1 MADNKRKIDEWDITT
16 TNLHRISQRK
26 YQVAVL
32 PTAAVEAHNRHLP
45 EGQDY
50 FHATYVA
57 RQCCRKAWPECESVI
72 CLPTLPFGVDCNQ
85 MSYPLAIHVSQSTL
99 DAMVREIIVSLR
111 HHGIQK
117 IVILNGHGGN
127 DFKPLVRQIQCDLD
141 VHVFLCN
148 WWLVGSDKYNEIFTK
163 PDDHAGQF
171 ETSVAMALFPDLVE
185 PDVAGSGLAKPF
197 QFEALTKGWVSTS
210 RDFARLNDHC
220 ACGDPTDATPDKGR
234 KYLDLVIQRIST
246 FITQLANSKIDANF
260 PHQP

>member
-1 MADNKRKIDEWDITT
+1 
-16 TNLHRISQRK
+16 
-26 YQVAVL
+26 
-32 PTAAVEAHNRHLP
+32 
-45 EGQDY
+45 
-50 FHATYVA
+50 
-57 RQCCRKAWPECESVI
+57 
-72 CLPTLPFGVDCNQ
+72 

-185 PDVAGSGLAKPF
+185 PDVAGNGLAKPF
-197 QFEALTKGWVSTS
+197 QFEALREGWLSTS
-210 RDFARLNDHC
+210 RDFAKLNDHC
-220 ACGDPTDATPDKGR
+220 ACGDPTDSTPEKGR
-234 KYLDLVIQRIST
+234 KYLDLVIQRISA
-246 FITQLANSKIDANF
+246 FLTQLANSKIDANF